1 MLSQTNVQKSVWVC
15 SYCLCP
21 SLWGSQRNTSF
32 LLPCP
37 NIPSFLHSAFPLSL
51 SSSSSCSLRVVL
63 AKIKEP
69 IMKQSVFKLQKIA
82 RKREGGRTT
91 IQCSSEE
98 WAEIIVLISG
108 PKSRCPLIGFDGSAH
123 PSKQTL
129 AFIFSQWHGDGIGSL
144 RPNSRLHSFVI
155 DAIWSDQFKL
165 LHPEANYKLLIFG
178 VDTFYITKD
187 TLPCQST
194 AEHILSWFLDRS

>member
-37 NIPSFLHSAFPLSL
+37 KHSFILVQCISTLSL

-108 PKSRCPLIGFDGSAH
+108 PKSRCP
-123 PSKQTL
+123 
-129 AFIFSQWHGDGIGSL
+129 
-144 RPNSRLHSFVI
+144 
-155 DAIWSDQFKL
+155 
-165 LHPEANYKLLIFG
+165 PEWLWWVCSPKYTN
-178 VDTFYITKD
+178 
-187 TLPCQST
+187 PCLD
-194 AEHILSWFLDRS
+194 ILSMACWWSWQTETEQ

>member
-37 NIPSFLHSAFPLSL
+37 KHSFILAQCISTLSL

-108 PKSRCPLIGFDGSAH
+108 PKSQCPLNGFDGSAH
-123 PSKQTL
+123 PSIQTL
-129 AFIFSQWHGDGIGSL
+129 ALISSQWHADGVGRL

-155 DAIWSDQFKL
+155 YTIGSAQFKL
-165 LHPEANYKLLIFG
+165 
-178 VDTFYITKD
+178 
-187 TLPCQST
+187 
-194 AEHILSWFLDRS
+194 